1 MEKYF
6 AAEAYLLKEL
16 EKMGIEIKLDHKKS
30 TNSNFRYFEYEGQR
44 IDIDDY
50 NRFLCP
56 MFCAAEI
63 HNVKNML
70 KIMKEVQLGRRNI
83 YTDFSQSYDDAK
95 PELEFVWGEKESI
108 LVMEFSDD
116 LVARS

>member
-1 MEKYF
+1 MKKYL
-6 AAEAYLLKEL
+6 AAETYLLKEL
-16 EKMGIEIKLDHKKS
+16 EKMGIEIKLERKES

-50 NRFLCP
+50 NQFMCSR
-56 MFCAAEI
+56 FCAAEI
-63 HNVKNML
+63 RNVKNML

-83 YTDFSQSYDDAK
+83 YSDFSQSYDDAK

-108 LVMEFSDD
+108 LVMEFSND